1 MAEGRRVQ
9 PPAYLRSSRFAARET
24 ALSILLS
31 AARLW
36 ESRALISQTKRLLKR
51 RTAA

>member
-1 MAEGRRVQ
+1 MAEGQRAQRFADLRRSK
-9 PPAYLRSSRFAARET
+9 LAARET

-36 ESRALISQTKRLLKR
+36 ESRALISQTRRFLKAVGR
-51 RTAA
+51 